1 MYSES
6 YTKGYTSQVE
16 ILEDS
21 WYWWILGCTVLY
33 LASAQLLKQ
42 TAACVLIT
50 SGPCSCFHC
59 LSGHKETDD
68 KQLKEPWQS
77 FPTTVVPDSGVLQM
91 QSKKIPYQQ
100 ANLSPDI
107 EVLKHADTEMVL
119 HSEIGLLG
127 LPGRSRSLPL
137 PCPTRCS
144 CCCHR
149 STSLPGA
156 RRGMLRWVRWC
167 WDSWFS
173 LRWKVPAF
181 EQQVNIEW
189 TGFVRIFLWN
199 CNISPTWKL
208 WIVGFPERDCLAK
221 FFGGG
226 CCR

>member
-1 MYSES
+1 MVLVDSRLYYITISCKCS
-6 YTKGYTSQVE
+6 TTQPDSCLCSHHFRTMQLVSLFVRSTKKRMTSS
-16 ILEDS
+16 LRN
-21 WYWWILGCTVLY
+21 
-33 LASAQLLKQ
+33 
-42 TAACVLIT
+42 
-50 SGPCSCFHC
+50 
-59 LSGHKETDD
+59 
-68 KQLKEPWQS
+68 PWQS
-77 FPTTVVPDSGVLQM
+77 CPTI
-91 QSKKIPYQQ
+91 KKIPYQQ

-107 EVLKHADTEMVL
+107 EVLKHADTKMVL

-173 LRWKVPAF
+173 LRWTVLAF
-181 EQQVNIEW
+181 EQHVNIEW
-189 TGFVRIFLWN
+189 TGFVRICLWN

-221 FFGGG
+221 FFGKGW
-226 CCR
+226 CC